1 MIKVLK
7 LQKAVYLIVL
17 GILAVV
23 VAQIMSAKEIT
34 GDQFVLG
41 LAGVFFI
48 IGSLMFL
55 YPILFAKKVDNGGK
69 KVELQPIAKEPVIE
83 EEGTNS

>member
-1 MIKVLK
+1 
-7 LQKAVYLIVL
+7 
-17 GILAVV
+17 
-23 VAQIMSAKEIT
+23 AQIMSAKEIT

-55 YPILFAKKVDNGGK
+55 YPILFAKKADNGGK
-69 KVELQPIAKEPVIE
+69 KVELQPIAKDE
-83 EEGTNS
+83 TDQQDL

>member
-1 MIKVLK
+1 MIKLLK

-69 KVELQPIAKEPVIE
+69 KVELQPIAKDE
-83 EEGTNS
+83 TDQQDL

>member
-7 LQKAVYLIVL
+7 LQKAIYLIVL

-34 GDQFVLG
+34 GDQFVLEI
-41 LAGVFFI
+41 AGAFFI
-48 IGSLMFL
+48 VGSLMFL
-55 YPILFAKKVDNGGK
+55 YPILFAKKVANDGK
-69 KVELQPIAKEPVIE
+69 KVELQPVTKDDTKPQDL
-83 EEGTNS
+83 